1 MFTFLGTLF
10 AIGTIWFWLLLFI
23 DFCII
28 TALVENESGVWA
40 TIVFLGSLFGLNFLW
55 KLPIIDSVKAN
66 PGHTALLILS
76 YFAIGVVWSI
86 VKWYFFVH
94 NKMVKYNDYKAKFLA
109 ENNATE
115 LTPELAV
122 KLVDTIAGSP
132 RRYSGYNDSEGVSAK
147 PPLAS
152 ENKSRLTRWG
162 TYWPF
167 SIVGTLLNDVVR
179 RTWEYI
185 YEMLQTT
192 YQRMSE
198 AIFKSATA
206 DVKMAEEHRAKAAAA
221 NSNTSTDTRMPQ
233 ARDWRK

>member
-1 MFTFLGTLF
+1 MFAFLEGLF
-10 AIGTIWFWLLLFI
+10 ALGTIWFWLLLFI
-23 DFCII
+23 DFCVI

-66 PGHTALLILS
+66 PGHTALLVLS
-76 YFAIGVVWSI
+76 YFAIGIVWSI

-94 NKMVKYNDYKAKFLA
+94 NKMVKYNQYKAEFLKTNKA
-109 ENNATE
+109 ES

-122 KLVDTIAGSP
+122 KFLENLAS
-132 RRYSGYNDSEGVSAK
+132 RYDARSEGIDGTA
-147 PPLAS
+147 PAAS
-152 ENKSRLTRWG
+152 EHKAALTRCG

-167 SIVGTLLNDVVR
+167 SIVGTMLNDVVR
-179 RTWEYI
+179 RAWEYI

-206 DVKMAEEHRAKAAAA
+206 DVKMAEEFKAKAAAA
-221 NSNTSTDTRMPQ
+221 NSNTSKDTPKSR
-233 ARDWRK
+233 W

>member
-28 TALVENESGVWA
+28 TALVENESGVGA

-55 KLPIIDSVKAN
+55 KLPILDSIKAN
-66 PGHTALLILS
+66 PGHTALLVLS
-76 YFAIGVVWSI
+76 YFALGVVWSI
-86 VKWYFFVH
+86 IKWYFFVH
-94 NKMVKYNDYKAKFLA
+94 NKMVKYNNFKAEFLKDQKA
-109 ENNATE
+109 DAM
-115 LTPELAV
+115 TPELAA
-122 KLVDTIAGSP
+122 KFMDHLGS
-132 RRYSGYNDSEGVSAK
+132 RYDARNEGITGAA
-147 PPLAS
+147 PLAS
-152 ENKSRLTRWG
+152 EHKAALTRWG

-206 DVKMAEEHRAKAAAA
+206 DVKMAEEFKAKAAAA
-221 NSNTSTDTRMPQ
+221 SSGKDGGPTVKRS
-233 ARDWRK
+233 W

>member
-1 MFTFLGTLF
+1 MFTFLEGLF
-10 AIGTIWFWLLLFI
+10 ALGTIWFWLLLFI
-23 DFCII
+23 DFCVI

-66 PGHTALLILS
+66 PGHTALLVLS
-76 YFAIGVVWSI
+76 YFAIGIVWSI

-94 NKMVKYNDYKAKFLA
+94 NKMVKYNDFKAEFLKTNKA
-109 ENNATE
+109 DAM
-115 LTPELAV
+115 TPELAASFMDHL
-122 KLVDTIAGSP
+122 KN
-132 RRYSGYNDSEGVSAK
+132 RYDARNEGIDGTA
-147 PPLAS
+147 PLAS
-152 ENKSRLTRWG
+152 EHKAALTRWG

-167 SIVGTLLNDVVR
+167 SIVGTMLNDVVR
-179 RTWEYI
+179 RAWEYI

-206 DVKMAEEHRAKAAAA
+206 DVKMAEEFKAKAAAA
-221 NSNTSTDTRMPQ
+221 ASNTTTEAKQPKR
-233 ARDWRK
+233 W

>member
-76 YFAIGVVWSI
+76 YFAIGIVWSI

-94 NKMVKYNDYKAKFLA
+94 NKMVKYNNFKAKFLA
-109 ENNATE
+109 DNKAES
-115 LTPELAV
+115 LTGELAV
-122 KLVDTIAGSP
+122 KFMNWLANNYEA
-132 RRYSGYNDSEGVSAK
+132 RAEGIDGTA
-147 PPLAS
+147 PTAS
-152 ENKSRLTRWG
+152 EHKAALTRWG

-206 DVKMAEEHRAKAAAA
+206 DVKLAEEFKAKAAAA
-221 NSNTSTDTRMPQ
+221 SSTTSKDTPTSR
-233 ARDWRK
+233 W

>member
-66 PGHTALLILS
+66 PGHTALLVLS

-86 VKWYFFVH
+86 IKWYFFVH
-94 NKMVKYNDYKAKFLA
+94 NKMVKYNNYKAEFLKDQKA
-109 ENNATE
+109 DAM
-115 LTPELAV
+115 TPELAA
-122 KLVDTIAGSP
+122 KFMDHLGS
-132 RRYSGYNDSEGVSAK
+132 RYDARNEGITGAA
-147 PPLAS
+147 PLAREHKAS
-152 ENKSRLTRWG
+152 LTRWG

-167 SIVGTLLNDVVR
+167 SIIGTLLNDVVR

-185 YEMLQTT
+185 YELLQTT

-206 DVKMAEEHRAKAAAA
+206 DVKMAEEFKAKAAAA
-221 NSNTSTDTRMPQ
+221 SGKDGGPSVKRS
-233 ARDWRK
+233 W

>member
-66 PGHTALLILS
+66 PGHTAILVLS

-94 NKMVKYNDYKAKFLA
+94 NKMVKYNTFKADFLKDQKA
-109 ENNATE
+109 DAM
-115 LTPELAV
+115 TPELAA
-122 KLVDTIAGSP
+122 KFMDHLSN
-132 RRYSGYNDSEGVSAK
+132 RYDARNDGITGAA
-147 PPLAS
+147 PLAS
-152 ENKSRLTRWG
+152 EHKASLTRWG

-167 SIVGTLLNDVVR
+167 SIIGTLLNDVVR

-206 DVKMAEEHRAKAAAA
+206 DVKMAEEFKAEAAAA
-221 NSNTSTDTRMPQ
+221 NSSTSKDTPKSR
-233 ARDWRK
+233 W

>member
-1 MFTFLGTLF
+1 MFTFLGALF
-10 AIGTIWFWLLLFI
+10 ALGTIWFWLLLFI

-55 KLPIIDSVKAN
+55 KLPIIDSVKTN

-94 NKMVKYNDYKAKFLA
+94 NKMVKYNNYKAEFLKD
-109 ENNATE
+109 NKATE
-115 LTPELAV
+115 LTPELAA
-122 KLVDTIAGSP
+122 KFMESLGN
-132 RRYSGYNDSEGVSAK
+132 RYDARNDGITGKA
-147 PPLAS
+147 PAAS
-152 ENKSRLTRWG
+152 EHKASLTRWG

-206 DVKMAEEHRAKAAAA
+206 DVQMAEEFKAKAAAA
-221 NSNTSTDTRMPQ
+221 NSSSSKEGTPKSR
-233 ARDWRK
+233 W